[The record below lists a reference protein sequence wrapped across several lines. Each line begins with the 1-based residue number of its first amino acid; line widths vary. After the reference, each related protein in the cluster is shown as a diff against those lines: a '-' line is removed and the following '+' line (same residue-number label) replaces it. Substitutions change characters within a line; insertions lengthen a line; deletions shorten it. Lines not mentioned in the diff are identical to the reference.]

1 MITFKPADA
10 ETVIRD
16 ATELVAQVP
25 AWLQADHNLL
35 TANELRRP
43 KRAGNAAPVQ
53 ARPVVGLFPK

>member
-1 MITFKPADA
+1 MWPPSD
-10 ETVIRD
+10 
-16 ATELVAQVP
+16 QVREID
-25 AWLQADHNLL
+25 DHNLL

>member
-1 MITFKPADA
+1 VREID
-10 ETVIRD
+10 
-16 ATELVAQVP
+16 
-25 AWLQADHNLL
+25 DHNLL